1 MNDENDEVSKAFIA
15 LLKQFGNDPKYKEI
29 ILELLGILSEDEE
42 DKNKLK
48 N

>member
-1 MNDENDEVSKAFIA
+1 MDDDNDEVSKAFIA

-29 ILELLGILSEDEE
+29 ILELLGILDPEE
-42 DKNKLK
+42 DKTKLK

>member
-1 MNDENDEVSKAFIA
+1 MNDDDEVSKALLA
-15 LLKQFGNDPKYKEI
+15 LIKQFGNDPKYKQV

-42 DKNKLK
+42 DKLK